1 MSSNQSTQTGL
12 SSDHFSFNVQIED
25 PPTGLVVDLEME
37 VDTGNPIAL
46 ALPRSFE
53 HFFSNQRTVID
64 MQGAGSKRSPAYSA
78 RIIGVGGIEM
88 DYNTMAVMTLTD
100 SDYGLLG
107 IELLKYLKTDIY
119 DDPKSKKLRLEA
131 THI

>member
-1 MSSNQSTQTGL
+1 
-12 SSDHFSFNVQIED
+12 
-25 PPTGLVVDLEME
+25 
-37 VDTGNPIAL
+37 
-46 ALPRSFE
+46 
-53 HFFSNQRTVID
+53 
-64 MQGAGSKRSPAYSA
+64 
-78 RIIGVGGIEM
+78 M